1 MNKSELVSVIAA
13 KAEITKKSA
22 DKAVNALFEA
32 IKDSV
37 ATGNKVQVAGFG
49 TFESRKRAARKGKNP
64 QTGAEISIPAATVP
78 AFRAGKAFKE
88 ATNGKKK
95 VAVKKAAPA
104 KKVAPKAKKK

>member
-1 MNKSELVSVIAA
+1 MNKSELVSVVAA

-22 DKAVNALFEA
+22 DKAVGAMFEA

-37 ATGNKVQVAGFG
+37 ASGDRVQIAGFG
-49 TFESRKRAARKGKNP
+49 SFEARKRQARKGKNP

-95 VAVKKAAPA
+95 AAPKKPAAKKAAP
-104 KKVAPKAKKK
+104 KKKK